1 MQGRWL
7 RLPKSLLVSGRPA
20 LDHSVRHACT
30 LPADRAC
37 EASQLRQKEGTMP
50 GPKTGAL
57 APDFALPADDGGTVS
72 LSALRGQKVVLYFY
86 PADNTETCTIEAIDF
101 SGRQP
106 DFAAAGAVIVGVSP
120 DSTKSHERFKAKHRL
135 GIRLAADEDLKVI
148 RKYGLWAEKSMFG
161 RKFMGVERATFL
173 IAPDGRV
180 AQSWRKVRIKG
191 HVDEVLEAVRSL

>member
-1 MQGRWL
+1 M
-7 RLPKSLLVSGRPA
+7 
-20 LDHSVRHACT
+20 
-30 LPADRAC
+30 PADRAC

-57 APDFALPADDGGTVS
+57 APDFTLPADDGGTLS

-101 SGRQP
+101 SSRQP
-106 DFAAAGAVIVGVSP
+106 DFAAAGAIIVGVSP
-120 DSTKSHERFKAKHRL
+120 DSAKSHQRFKAKHGL
-135 GIRLAADEDLKVI
+135 GIRLVADEDLKVI

-180 AQSWRKVRIKG
+180 AQGWRKVRIKG